1 MPLGKC
7 FLVFNTFGYNFGI
20 YEGTLVT
27 FNTIKQL
34 FYGLYLTN
42 SFGYRLKKIK
52 DPMEIKRL
60 RLAYS
65 EAQLDTLHI
74 SVKIENPEKLP
85 QEGQYLILINHKSI
99 IDPPIT
105 EVALKN
111 TEIFGP
117 WISKKEL
124 YNSFLFGL
132 FVRNAG
138 SILLDRE
145 KSQMSGFFADTK
157 EAVKRG
163 ESIFIFPEGTRNK
176 TDKPLTTFKEGS
188 RLIALKNRLP
198 ILPLYIK
205 TDADK
210 VLKNALNDSKLEQE
224 VRIVVG
230 DIIDYKEKTSLET
243 LYRQMFSLNEESDL
257 S

>member
-1 MPLGKC
+1 M
-7 FLVFNTFGYNFGI
+7 
-20 YEGTLVT
+20 T

-42 SFGYRLKKIK
+42 SFGYRLRIVN

-65 EAQLDTLHI
+65 EAQLDTLHV
-74 SVKIENPEKLP
+74 SVKMENPEKLP
-85 QEGQYLILINHKSI
+85 QEGQYLVVVNHRSI
-99 IDPPIT
+99 IDPPIV
-105 EVALKN
+105 EVALKQ
-111 TEIFGP
+111 TKIFGP
-117 WISKKEL
+117 WIAKKEL
-124 YNSFLFGL
+124 YNSFFFGL

-176 TDKPLTTFKEGS
+176 TNKPLTTFKEGS

-198 ILPLYIK
+198 ILPLYIQ

-210 VLKNALNDSKLEQE
+210 VLNNAINDSKLAQE
-224 VRIVVG
+224 VTIVIG
-230 DIIDYKEKTSLET
+230 DIIDYKEKTSLEK
-243 LYRQMFSLNEESDL
+243 LYRKMFSLNEESKA